1 MSKLTIRYAN
11 NSAIKPV
18 LTVDGKEIKG
28 EKHGKTTVFTYE
40 TDSSSAR
47 VRVFNV
53 LEASSPMFFLTSLLF
68 FVLSVFGIFDDYSDF
83 KCRKVNFD
91 ASVSTVSDCDLSL
104 TGRGFSK
111 SEKTEAIKTECTGS
125 IDVFDNKFSV
135 DKVALRRTRIMT
147 AVRVV
152 LFLACI
158 VAIIAMIVK

>member
-68 FVLSVFGIFDDYSDF
+68 FVLCVFGIFGDYSDF
-83 KCRKVNFD
+83 KCRKFNFY
-91 ASVSTVSDCDLSL
+91 ASV
-104 TGRGFSK
+104 
-111 SEKTEAIKTECTGS
+111 
-125 IDVFDNKFSV
+125 
-135 DKVALRRTRIMT
+135 
-147 AVRVV
+147 
-152 LFLACI
+152 
-158 VAIIAMIVK
+158 